1 MKLADF
7 AESARALFK
16 RLTRMCANKSS
27 KSAENSASSGIAA
40 SSENTESAQSTQ
52 TAQSPQSSQSS
63 SSQSQST
70 QSAQEQSSPKQMST
84 FRKLAEPIALV
95 TIGILCFSYPVVST
109 LVNNHAAK
117 ELSIEY
123 DKLNREKPKEN
134 RAEILRKAREY
145 NARHKA
151 IISADPY
158 NGSNDYMDT
167 PEYKEYE
174 KVLSEPMGIMGI
186 VKIPKIGVRLPI
198 YHGTTQDTLAMG
210 AGHLYGTDL
219 PVGGKS
225 RHTVVTA
232 HTGMPDATMFDDLNT
247 LKKGDYFYFDVQGK
261 TLRYKVFRI
270 NVVEPNDI
278 RLLRR
283 EKGRDLATL
292 ITCTPYGINTHRLLV
307 TGYRVLPDPA
317 NVPGDH
323 MQWPLWMTLFVI
335 SMVMSA
341 ALIAMMLVAILNK
354 KRNSRLLRGRHL
366 LAVSRKM
373 LRELRRE

>member
-7 AESARALFK
+7 TESARALFK
-16 RLTRMCANKSS
+16 RLTRMRANKSS
-27 KSAENSASSGIAA
+27 KSAQDSASSEITA
-40 SSENTESAQSTQ
+40 SSENTESAQS
-52 TAQSPQSSQSS
+52 PSS
-63 SSQSQST
+63 
-70 QSAQEQSSPKQMST
+70 QEQSSLKPMSPL
-84 FRKLAEPIALV
+84 RKLAEPIALV
-95 TIGILCFSYPVVST
+95 AIGILCFSYPVVST

-123 DKLNREKPKEN
+123 DKLNKEKPKEN

-158 NGSNDYMDT
+158 NGNNDYMDT

-341 ALIAMMLVAILNK
+341 VLMAMMLVASLQK
-354 KRNSRLLRGRHL
+354 KNGVSSLQGRHL

-373 LRELRRE
+373 LRNLRRK

>member
-16 RLTRMCANKSS
+16 RLTSMRANKSS
-27 KSAENSASSGIAA
+27 KSAQDVASSQTAETTQ
-40 SSENTESAQSTQ
+40 SPQDKSTQ
-52 TAQSPQSSQSS
+52 SPQDQSPQSPQDQSS
-63 SSQSQST
+63 QD
-70 QSAQEQSSPKQMST
+70 QSSPKPMSPL
-84 FRKLAEPIALV
+84 RKLAEPVVLV
-95 TIGILCFSYPVVST
+95 LIGILCFSYPVVST

-123 DKLNREKPKEN
+123 DKLNKYEPKET
-134 RAEILRKAREY
+134 RSQILRKARLY
-145 NARHKA
+145 NAHHKA

-158 NGSNDYMDT
+158 NGSSDYMDT

-174 KVLSEPMGIMGI
+174 KILSEPMGIMGI

-198 YHGTTQDTLAMG
+198 YHGTTQTILAMG

-261 TLRYKVFRI
+261 TFRYRVFRI
-270 NVVEPNDI
+270 NVVQPNDI

-307 TGYRVLPDPA
+307 TGYRVMPDPVKA
-317 NVPGDH
+317 PDDH
-323 MQWPLWMTLFVI
+323 LQWPLWMTLFIV

-341 ALIAMMLVAILNK
+341 ILLFMMLAIALG
-354 KRNSRLLRGRHL
+354 KRRGAMGLRGRHL
-366 LAVSRKM
+366 LAVSRNV
-373 LRELRRE
+373 LRKLRKRTA

>member
-1 MKLADF
+1 MKLANF
-7 AESARALFK
+7 TESARALFK
-16 RLTRMCANKSS
+16 RLTRMCTNKSS
-27 KSAENSASSGIAA
+27 KSARDSASSQDSASSEITA
-40 SSENTESAQSTQ
+40 SSENTESAQS
-52 TAQSPQSSQSS
+52 PSS
-63 SSQSQST
+63 
-70 QSAQEQSSPKQMST
+70 QEQSSLKPMSPL
-84 FRKLAEPIALV
+84 RKLAEPIALV
-95 TIGILCFSYPVVST
+95 AIGILCFSYPVVSA

-123 DKLNREKPKEN
+123 DKLNKEKPKEN

-158 NGSNDYMDT
+158 NGNNDYMDT

-341 ALIAMMLVAILNK
+341 VLMAMMLVASLRK
-354 KRNSRLLRGRHL
+354 KNGVSSLQGRHL

-373 LRELRRE
+373 LRKLRRK

>member
-16 RLTRMCANKSS
+16 RLTRMRANKSS
-27 KSAENSASSGIAA
+27 KSAQDSASSGIAE

-52 TAQSPQSSQSS
+52 TSQSS
-63 SSQSQST
+63 SSQSQSP
-70 QSAQEQSSPKQMST
+70 QSPQSQQEQSSPKQMST
-84 FRKLAEPIALV
+84 LRKMAEPIALV

>member
-16 RLTRMCANKSS
+16 RLTRMRANKSS
-27 KSAENSASSGIAA
+27 KSAQDSASSQTAK
-40 SSENTESAQSTQ
+40 SSQDQSTQ
-52 TAQSPQSSQSS
+52 SPQDQSPQSPQNQSS
-63 SSQSQST
+63 T
-70 QSAQEQSSPKQMST
+70 KQMSPL
-84 FRKLAEPIALV
+84 RKLAEPIVLV
-95 TIGILCFSYPVVST
+95 LIGILCFSYPVVST
-109 LVNNHAAK
+109 LVHNHAAK

-123 DKLNREKPKEN
+123 DKLNKYEPKET
-134 RAEILRKAREY
+134 RAQILRKARLY

-158 NGSNDYMDT
+158 NGGSDYMNT

>member
-16 RLTRMCANKSS
+16 RLTRMRANKSS
-27 KSAENSASSGIAA
+27 KSAQDFASSQTAQTA
-40 SSENTESAQSTQ
+40 QEQSTQ
-52 TAQSPQSSQSS
+52 SPQEQSPQDQSPQSPQDQSS
-63 SSQSQST
+63 QDQSSQKPM
-70 QSAQEQSSPKQMST
+70 SPL
-84 FRKLAEPIALV
+84 RKLAEPVVLV
-95 TIGILCFSYPVVST
+95 LIGILCFSYPVVST

-123 DKLNREKPKEN
+123 DKLNKYEPKET
-134 RAEILRKAREY
+134 RAQILRKARLY

-158 NGSNDYMDT
+158 NGGSDYMDT

-198 YHGTTQDTLAMG
+198 YHGTTQTILAMG

-261 TLRYKVFRI
+261 TFRYRVFRI

-307 TGYRVLPDPA
+307 TGYRVLPDP
-317 NVPGDH
+317 VKPPDDH
-323 MQWPLWMTLFVI
+323 LQWPLWMTLFIV

-341 ALIAMMLVAILNK
+341 ILLFMMLAIALG
-354 KRNSRLLRGRHL
+354 KRRGAMALRGRHL
-366 LAVSRKM
+366 LAVSRSV
-373 LRELRRE
+373 LRKLRRG

>member
-16 RLTRMCANKSS
+16 RLTRMRANKSS
-27 KSAENSASSGIAA
+27 KSARDSASSQDYASSEIAA
-40 SSENTESAQSTQ
+40 SSENTESAQS
-52 TAQSPQSSQSS
+52 PSS
-63 SSQSQST
+63 
-70 QSAQEQSSPKQMST
+70 QEQSSLKPMST
-84 FRKLAEPIALV
+84 LRKLAEPIALV
-95 TIGILCFSYPVVST
+95 AIGILCFSYPVVST

-123 DKLNREKPKEN
+123 DKLNKEKPKEN

-158 NGSNDYMDT
+158 NGNNDYMDT

-341 ALIAMMLVAILNK
+341 VLMAMMLVASLRK
-354 KRNSRLLRGRHL
+354 KNGVSSVQGRHL

-373 LRELRRE
+373 LRNLRRK

>member
-16 RLTRMCANKSS
+16 RLTRMRANKSS
-27 KSAENSASSGIAA
+27 KSAQDSASSQ
-40 SSENTESAQSTQ
+40 TAQSTQ
-52 TAQSPQSSQSS
+52 EQSAQDQSPQ
-63 SSQSQST
+63 T
-70 QSAQEQSSPKQMST
+70 AQEQSSLKQMSPL
-84 FRKLAEPIALV
+84 RKLAEPVVLV
-95 TIGILCFSYPVVST
+95 LIGILCFSYPVVST

-123 DKLNREKPKEN
+123 DKLNKYEPKET
-134 RAEILRKAREY
+134 RAQILRKARLY

-158 NGSNDYMDT
+158 NGGSDYMDT

-198 YHGTTQDTLAMG
+198 YHGTTQTILAMG

-270 NVVEPNDI
+270 NVVQPNDI

-307 TGYRVLPDPA
+307 TGYRVMPDPVKA
-317 NVPGDH
+317 PDDH
-323 MQWPLWMTLFVI
+323 LQWPIWMTLFIV

-341 ALIAMMLVAILNK
+341 ILLFMMLAIALGK
-354 KRNSRLLRGRHL
+354 KRGAMALRGRHL
-366 LAVSRKM
+366 LAVSRSV
-373 LRELRRE
+373 LRKLRRG

>member
-7 AESARALFK
+7 TESARALFK
-16 RLTRMCANKSS
+16 RLTHMRANKSS
-27 KSAENSASSGIAA
+27 KSAQDSASSEIAA
-40 SSENTESAQSTQ
+40 SSENTESAQS
-52 TAQSPQSSQSS
+52 PSS
-63 SSQSQST
+63 
-70 QSAQEQSSPKQMST
+70 QEQSSLKPMSPL
-84 FRKLAEPIALV
+84 RKLAEPIALV
-95 TIGILCFSYPVVST
+95 AIGILCFSYPVVST

-123 DKLNREKPKEN
+123 DKLNKEKPKEN

-158 NGSNDYMDT
+158 NGNNDYMDT

-341 ALIAMMLVAILNK
+341 VLMAMMLVASLRK
-354 KRNSRLLRGRHL
+354 KNGVSSLQGRHL

-373 LRELRRE
+373 LRNLRRK

>member
-16 RLTRMCANKSS
+16 RLTRMRANKSS
-27 KSAENSASSGIAA
+27 KSAEDSASSEITA
-40 SSENTESAQSTQ
+40 SSENTESAQS
-52 TAQSPQSSQSS
+52 PSS
-63 SSQSQST
+63 
-70 QSAQEQSSPKQMST
+70 QEQSSLKPMSPL
-84 FRKLAEPIALV
+84 RKLAEPIALV
-95 TIGILCFSYPVVST
+95 AIGILCFSYPVVST

-123 DKLNREKPKEN
+123 DKLNKEKPKEN

-158 NGSNDYMDT
+158 NGNNDYMDT

-341 ALIAMMLVAILNK
+341 VLMAMMLIASLRK
-354 KRNSRLLRGRHL
+354 KNGVSSVQGRHL

-373 LRELRRE
+373 LRNLRRK

>member
-7 AESARALFK
+7 AESACALFK
-16 RLTRMCANKSS
+16 RMTRMRANKSS
-27 KSAENSASSGIAA
+27 KSAHDSASS
-40 SSENTESAQSTQ
+40 Q
-52 TAQSPQSSQSS
+52 TAENVQSSQSS
-63 SSQSQST
+63 QSPQDQST

-84 FRKLAEPIALV
+84 LRKLAEPIALV

-123 DKLNREKPKEN
+123 DKLNKEKPKEN

-307 TGYRVLPDPA
+307 TGYRVLPDP
-317 NVPGDH
+317 VKPPDDH
-323 MQWPLWMTLFVI
+323 LQWPLWMTLFIV

-341 ALIAMMLVAILNK
+341 ILLFMMLAIALG
-354 KRNSRLLRGRHL
+354 KRRGAMALRGRHL
-366 LAVSRKM
+366 LAVSRSV
-373 LRELRRE
+373 LRKLRRG

>member
-16 RLTRMCANKSS
+16 RLTRMRANKSS
-27 KSAENSASSGIAA
+27 KSAEDSASSEITA
-40 SSENTESAQSTQ
+40 SSENTESAQS
-52 TAQSPQSSQSS
+52 PSS
-63 SSQSQST
+63 
-70 QSAQEQSSPKQMST
+70 QEQSSLKPMSPL
-84 FRKLAEPIALV
+84 RKLAEPIALV
-95 TIGILCFSYPVVST
+95 AIGILCFSYPVVST

-123 DKLNREKPKEN
+123 DKLNKEKPKEN

-158 NGSNDYMDT
+158 NGNNDYMDT

-341 ALIAMMLVAILNK
+341 VLMAMMLVASLRK
-354 KRNSRLLRGRHL
+354 KNGVSSLQGRHL

-373 LRELRRE
+373 LRNLRRK

>member
-16 RLTRMCANKSS
+16 RLTRMRANKSS
-27 KSAENSASSGIAA
+27 KSAQDSASSGIAE

-52 TAQSPQSSQSS
+52 TSQSS
-63 SSQSQST
+63 SSQSQSP
-70 QSAQEQSSPKQMST
+70 QSPQSQQEQSSPKQMST
-84 FRKLAEPIALV
+84 LRKMAEPIALV

-123 DKLNREKPKEN
+123 DKLNKEKPKEN

>member
-1 MKLADF
+1 MKLANF
-7 AESARALFK
+7 TESARALFK
-16 RLTRMCANKSS
+16 RLTRMCTNKSS
-27 KSAENSASSGIAA
+27 KSARDSASSQDSASSGITA
-40 SSENTESAQSTQ
+40 SSENTESAQSPSSQ
-52 TAQSPQSSQSS
+52 KQSSLKPM
-63 SSQSQST
+63 
-70 QSAQEQSSPKQMST
+70 SPL
-84 FRKLAEPIALV
+84 RKLAEPIALV

-123 DKLNREKPKEN
+123 DKLNKEKPKEN

-261 TLRYKVFRI
+261 TLQYKVFRI

-341 ALIAMMLVAILNK
+341 VLMAMMLVASLRK
-354 KRNSRLLRGRHL
+354 KNGVSSLQGRHL

-373 LRELRRE
+373 LRNLRRE

>member
-16 RLTRMCANKSS
+16 RLTHMRANKSS
-27 KSAENSASSGIAA
+27 KSAQDSASSEITA
-40 SSENTESAQSTQ
+40 SSENTESAQS
-52 TAQSPQSSQSS
+52 PSS
-63 SSQSQST
+63 
-70 QSAQEQSSPKQMST
+70 QEQSSLKPMSPL
-84 FRKLAEPIALV
+84 RKLAEPIALV
-95 TIGILCFSYPVVST
+95 AIGILCFSYPVVST

-123 DKLNREKPKEN
+123 DKLNKEKPKEN

-158 NGSNDYMDT
+158 NGNNDYMDT

-261 TLRYKVFRI
+261 TLRYRVFRI

-341 ALIAMMLVAILNK
+341 VLMAMMLVASLRK
-354 KRNSRLLRGRHL
+354 KNGVSSLQGRHL

-373 LRELRRE
+373 LRNLRRK

>member
-1 MKLADF
+1 
-7 AESARALFK
+7 
-16 RLTRMCANKSS
+16 
-27 KSAENSASSGIAA
+27 
-40 SSENTESAQSTQ
+40 
-52 TAQSPQSSQSS
+52 
-63 SSQSQST
+63 
-70 QSAQEQSSPKQMST
+70 
-84 FRKLAEPIALV
+84 
-95 TIGILCFSYPVVST
+95 
-109 LVNNHAAK
+109 
-117 ELSIEY
+117 
-123 DKLNREKPKEN
+123 
-134 RAEILRKAREY
+134 
-145 NARHKA
+145 
-151 IISADPY
+151 
-158 NGSNDYMDT
+158 MDT

-186 VKIPKIGVRLPI
+186 VKIPKIDVRLPI

-261 TLRYKVFRI
+261 TLRYRVFRI

-323 MQWPLWMTLFVI
+323 MQWSLWMTLFVI

-341 ALIAMMLVAILNK
+341 VLMAMMLIASLRK
-354 KRNSRLLRGRHL
+354 KNGVSSVQGGHL

-373 LRELRRE
+373 LRSSRSSRA

>member
-16 RLTRMCANKSS
+16 RLTRMRANKSS
-27 KSAENSASSGIAA
+27 KSARDSASS
-40 SSENTESAQSTQ
+40 Q
-52 TAQSPQSSQSS
+52 TAQSPQEQSPQDQSPQSS
-63 SSQSQST
+63 
-70 QSAQEQSSPKQMST
+70 QEQSSPKQMST
-84 FRKLAEPIALV
+84 LRKLAEPVVLV
-95 TIGILCFSYPVVST
+95 LIGILCFSYPVVST

-123 DKLNREKPKEN
+123 DKLNKYEPKET
-134 RAEILRKAREY
+134 RAQILRKARLY

-158 NGSNDYMDT
+158 NGGSDYMDT

-198 YHGTTQDTLAMG
+198 YHGTTQTILAMG

-261 TLRYKVFRI
+261 TFRYRVFRI
-270 NVVEPNDI
+270 NVVQPNDI

-307 TGYRVLPDPA
+307 TGYRVLPDP
-317 NVPGDH
+317 VKPPDDH
-323 MQWPLWMTLFVI
+323 LQWPLWMTLFIV

-341 ALIAMMLVAILNK
+341 ILLFMMLAIALG
-354 KRNSRLLRGRHL
+354 KRRGAMALHGRHL
-366 LAVSRKM
+366 LAVSRSV
-373 LRELRRE
+373 LRKLRRG

>member
-16 RLTRMCANKSS
+16 RLTRMRTNNSP
-27 KSAENSASSGIAA
+27 KSAQDSASSGIAA
-40 SSENTESAQSTQ
+40 SSENTESARSAQTSQSS
-52 TAQSPQSSQSS
+52 QSPQSPQEQSPKS
-63 SSQSQST
+63 S
-70 QSAQEQSSPKQMST
+70 QEQSSPKPMST
-84 FRKLAEPIALV
+84 LRKLAEPIALV

-123 DKLNREKPKEN
+123 DKLNKEKPKEN

-158 NGSNDYMDT
+158 NGNNDYMDT

-174 KVLSEPMGIMGI
+174 KMLSEPMGIMGI

-341 ALIAMMLVAILNK
+341 VLMAMMLVAILNK

-366 LAVSRKM
+366 LFVR
-373 LRELRRE
+373 

>member
-16 RLTRMCANKSS
+16 RLTHMRANKSS
-27 KSAENSASSGIAA
+27 KSAQDSASSEITA
-40 SSENTESAQSTQ
+40 SSENTESAQST
-52 TAQSPQSSQSS
+52 SS
-63 SSQSQST
+63 
-70 QSAQEQSSPKQMST
+70 QEQSSLKPMSPL
-84 FRKLAEPIALV
+84 RKLAEPIALV
-95 TIGILCFSYPVVST
+95 AIGILCFSYPVVST

-123 DKLNREKPKEN
+123 DKLNKEKPKEN

-158 NGSNDYMDT
+158 NGNNDYMDT

-261 TLRYKVFRI
+261 TLRYRVFRI

-341 ALIAMMLVAILNK
+341 VLMAMMLVASLRK
-354 KRNSRLLRGRHL
+354 KNGVSSLQGRHL

-373 LRELRRE
+373 LRNLRRK

>member
-16 RLTRMCANKSS
+16 RLTRMRANKSS
-27 KSAENSASSGIAA
+27 KSAQDSASSEITA
-40 SSENTESAQSTQ
+40 SSENTESAQS
-52 TAQSPQSSQSS
+52 PSS
-63 SSQSQST
+63 
-70 QSAQEQSSPKQMST
+70 QEQSSLKPMSPL
-84 FRKLAEPIALV
+84 RKLAEPIALV
-95 TIGILCFSYPVVST
+95 AIGILCFSYPVVST

-123 DKLNREKPKEN
+123 DKLNKEKPKEN

-158 NGSNDYMDT
+158 NGNNDYMDT

-261 TLRYKVFRI
+261 TLRYRVFRI

-341 ALIAMMLVAILNK
+341 VLMAMMLVASLRK
-354 KRNSRLLRGRHL
+354 KNGVSSLQGRHL

-373 LRELRRE
+373 LRNLRRK